1 MKDKL
6 WSMLGDIPPLFTPGI
21 AIIRTIR
28 RDGYTIEHFQF
39 DNGVGASVYG
49 YVLVP
54 LSLHGAAPGVLY
66 NHFHGG
72 KYFIGKDELF
82 LDHITQPAFGVQLV
96 KLGYVVLC
104 IDAYGFGE
112 RQTQGP
118 AGERESGRETEHSL
132 FKKFLWEGK
141 TLWGMMLRDDLLALN
156 VLVSRPDV
164 DSTPIITMGMSL
176 GGSRSTWLAALDER
190 ITHSIAIAQMTR
202 YQDFDAAG
210 NYVLHGMYYYV
221 PGMLAVDMGDIV
233 ASIAPR
239 HQLILIG
246 DSDPLSPIN
255 GVRKVINTATQT
267 YADCPDHFQAII
279 YEGIGHA
286 FTDEMRDDIRLWLA
300 SQVFAST

>member
-1 MKDKL
+1 MKEKL
-6 WSMLGDIPPLFTPGI
+6 WSMLGDLPPLFTPDI
-21 AIIRTIR
+21 SIIRTIR
-28 RDGYTIEHFQF
+28 REGFTIEHFRF
-39 DNGVGASVYG
+39 DNGAEATVYG

-54 LSLHGAAPGVLY
+54 EKLDGPVPGILY

-82 LDHITQPAFGVQLV
+82 LDHITEPAFGVQLV

-118 AGERESGRETEHSL
+118 VGEREAGQQTELSL

-141 TLWGMMLRDDLLALN
+141 TLWGMIVRDDLLALN
-156 VLVSRPDV
+156 VLLSRPDV
-164 DSTPIITMGMSL
+164 NPSAIITMGMSL

-190 ITHSIAIAQMTR
+190 ITHCVPIAQMTR

-210 NYVLHGMYYYV
+210 NYVLHGIYYYV

-246 DSDPLSPIN
+246 DSDPLSPIE
-255 GVRKVINTATQT
+255 GVRKVIDIATQA

-279 YEGIGHA
+279 YEGVGHA
-286 FTDEMRDDIRLWLA
+286 FTDEMRNDIRRWLA
-300 SQVFAST
+300 SQVFALR